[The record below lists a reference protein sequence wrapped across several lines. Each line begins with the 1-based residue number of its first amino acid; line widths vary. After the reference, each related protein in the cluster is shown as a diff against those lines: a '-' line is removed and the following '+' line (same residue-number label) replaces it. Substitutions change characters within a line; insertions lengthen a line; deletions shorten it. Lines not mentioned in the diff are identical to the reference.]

1 MIKEGAHLKQNTG
14 YCMKKIRRNKDREVF
29 RRGKKA
35 GLPPGTPVFVGERKQ
50 DVVRIS
56 IMNYSREHIE
66 EIHSASIDDCM
77 RVRNSSDI
85 VWINVNG
92 IHDVNTIQTL
102 ANLFGLHPLTTEDI
116 SNTSQRPKFEEFD
129 DYIFFALKMLV
140 YDEETNSIDSE
151 NVSVILGKN
160 NVISFQERDDDVL
173 DPVRDRIRSSKG
185 KIRSEGADYLA
196 YTIMDGVVDEYFVA
210 LEKLGD
216 HIEQI
221 DDEILTAPDAS
232 HMKELHRLKREI
244 VFLRKA
250 VWPLREEISA
260 IEKSGSRLIDDSIK
274 PFLRDL
280 YDHTIQIIDIV
291 ETYRD
296 IIGGMHDTFL
306 SGISNRMNEIMKVLT
321 IIGTIFIPLTFI
333 VGIYGMNFENM
344 PELKWRWGYF
354 GLLGVMAA
362 LGLTMLGIFK
372 KRKWM

>member
-1 MIKEGAHLKQNTG
+1 
-14 YCMKKIRRNKDREVF
+14 MKKNRRNKGREVF

-56 IMNYSREHIE
+56 IMNYSSEDIE
-66 EIHSASIDDCM
+66 EIHDASLDDCV
-77 RVRNSSDI
+77 RVRDSSNI
-85 VWINVNG
+85 AWINVNG
-92 IHDVNTIQTL
+92 IHDVNAIQPL

-116 SNTSQRPKFEEFD
+116 SNTSQRPKAEEFD

-140 YDEETNSIDSE
+140 YDEETNSIYNE
-151 NVSVILGKN
+151 NVSVILGEN
-160 NVISFQERDDDVL
+160 HVISFQERDDDVL

-185 KIRSEGADYLA
+185 MIRSEGADYLA
-196 YTIMDGVVDEYFVA
+196 YAIMDGVVDEYFVA

-216 HIEQI
+216 HIEQL
-221 DDEILTAPDAS
+221 DDEILTAPDGT

-260 IEKSGSRLIDDSIK
+260 IEKSGSRLIGDSIR

-280 YDHTIQIIDIV
+280 YDHTIQIIDMV

-306 SGISNRMNEIMKVLT
+306 SSISNRMNGIMKVLT

-333 VGIYGMNFENM
+333 AGIYGMNFEYM
-344 PELKWRWGYF
+344 PELTWKWGYF

-372 KRKWM
+372 KRKWL